1 MARAMPRLPINVLV
15 LPFRETME
23 GGLEYAVFRR
33 ADVAD
38 VWQAVAGGVESGESP
53 QTAAL
58 RELAEETG
66 LTDAALVALD
76 AHATVPASFFRA
88 HRAEWGPEVYVVREL
103 AFGARV
109 AAGCE
114 IVLSHEHGEVCWM
127 AYEEAAARL
136 RYDSNRT
143 ALWELNA
150 RLTAA

>member
-1 MARAMPRLPINVLV
+1 MARGMPRQPINILV
-15 LPFRETME
+15 LPFRPSAQ

-33 ADVAD
+33 ADMGD

-53 QTAAL
+53 QAAAL

-66 LTDAALVALD
+66 LTDAALVVLD

-88 HRAEWGPEVYVVREL
+88 YRTEWGPEVYVVREL

-109 AAGCE
+109 DASQE
-114 IVLSHEHGEVCWM
+114 IVLSDEHAEVCWM
-127 AYEEAAARL
+127 VYEAAAARL
-136 RYDSNRT
+136 AFDSNRT